1 MFTIQDVA
9 KIYMRRGQQVVAFQ
23 TPSLVIPRGQY
34 VALVGPSGSG
44 KTTLLSILGGMMSP
58 TRGQVLLDKVSLYE
72 QTPAERARLRGI
84 TIGFVFQSFNLIP
97 YLSALENVQV
107 PLYLAGA
114 NKEKQRER
122 AAELLEHLGLA
133 DRLHHKPCE
142 LSAGQQQ
149 RVALARTVAN
159 NPPVILADE
168 PTGNLDPDSRSHVL
182 NFLDDL
188 HRRERT
194 IVVVTHDPTAAQRAQ
209 RQLTLR
215 DGVIIGESA
224 AAKVARAA

>member
-1 MFTIQDVA
+1 MFRIQDLA
-9 KIYMRRGQQVVAFQ
+9 KIYTRRGQQVVAFE
-23 TPSLVIPRGQY
+23 TPSLDIPPGQY

-44 KTTLLSILGGMMSP
+44 KTTLLSILGGMLSP
-58 TRGQVLLDKVSLYE
+58 TRGQILLDGVSLYE

-84 TIGFVFQSFNLIP
+84 TIGFVFQAFNLVP
-97 YLSALENVQV
+97 YLTALENVQI
-107 PLYLAGA
+107 PLYLAGV
-114 NKEKQRER
+114 NKQKQREQ
-122 AAELLEHLGLA
+122 AAELLGHLGLA

-168 PTGNLDPDSRSHVL
+168 PTGNLDPDSRTHVL

-188 HRRERT
+188 HGRGRT
-194 IVVVTHDPTAAQRAQ
+194 IVVVTHDPSAAQRAQ
-209 RQLTLR
+209 RQLKLR
-215 DGVIIGESA
+215 DGAIIEELT
-224 AAKVARAA
+224 AAKVSRAA